1 MGEEVTEVGK
11 HSLFLVLGRVELTFQ
26 CFFTD
31 MGTKESYG
39 SSAIIMNVTFSKIK
53 LRKGKLK

>member
-1 MGEEVTEVGK
+1 MVNIPYFW
-11 HSLFLVLGRVELTFQ
+11 FLVEWNELSNV
-26 CFFTD
+26 FFTD
-31 MGTKESYG
+31 MGPKESYG